1 MAPRKRK
8 AEGVEEAAVKRV
20 AETTLTRVTRS
31 VTRRVN
37 SNLADSSVELAKAE
51 LPTKNKKAKATGQKK
66 KKKKE
71 DVKAEEEIE
80 AEKVKVQED
89 VVEPETE
96 EAEEE
101 VEPDKE
107 EAAGDA
113 FDGDES
119 KERTVVIEH
128 CKQCNSFKTRANH
141 VKDGLEKGVP
151 GIKVLLNPEKPRK
164 GCFEIREE
172 GGKKFISLL
181 DMKRPFKP
189 MKDLDMDEV
198 VSDIVAKLK

>member
-8 AEGVEEAAVKRV
+8 AEGVEGAAVKRV

-37 SNLADSSVELAKAE
+37 SNLAESSVELAKAE
-51 LPTKNKKAKATGQKK
+51 LPTKNKKAKATGKK

-80 AEKVKVQED
+80 AEKVKVEED

-128 CKQCNSFKTRANH
+128 W
-141 VKDGLEKGVP
+141 
-151 GIKVLLNPEKPRK
+151 
-164 GCFEIREE
+164 
-172 GGKKFISLL
+172 
-181 DMKRPFKP
+181 
-189 MKDLDMDEV
+189 
-198 VSDIVAKLK
+198 

>member
-1 MAPRKRK
+1 MTKSRRTLVSCVRVVGEKEKKKKGQVALALLVCFCSMAPRKRK
-8 AEGVEEAAVKRV
+8 AEGVEGAAVKRV

-51 LPTKNKKAKATGQKK
+51 LPTKNKKAKATGKK

-128 CKQCNSFKTRANH
+128 W
-141 VKDGLEKGVP
+141 
-151 GIKVLLNPEKPRK
+151 
-164 GCFEIREE
+164 
-172 GGKKFISLL
+172 
-181 DMKRPFKP
+181 
-189 MKDLDMDEV
+189 
-198 VSDIVAKLK
+198 

>member
-37 SNLADSSVELAKAE
+37 SNLAESSVELAKAE
-51 LPTKNKKAKATGQKK
+51 LPTKNKKAKATGKK

-80 AEKVKVQED
+80 AEKVKVEED

-128 CKQCNSFKTRANH
+128 W
-141 VKDGLEKGVP
+141 
-151 GIKVLLNPEKPRK
+151 
-164 GCFEIREE
+164 
-172 GGKKFISLL
+172 
-181 DMKRPFKP
+181 
-189 MKDLDMDEV
+189 
-198 VSDIVAKLK
+198 

>member
-1 MAPRKRK
+1 MTKSRRTLVSCVRVVGEKEKKKKGQVALALLVCFCSMAPRKRK
-8 AEGVEEAAVKRV
+8 AEGVEGAAVKRV

-37 SNLADSSVELAKAE
+37 SNLAESSVELAKAE
-51 LPTKNKKAKATGQKK
+51 LPTKNKKAKATGKKNK

-128 CKQCNSFKTRANH
+128 W
-141 VKDGLEKGVP
+141 
-151 GIKVLLNPEKPRK
+151 
-164 GCFEIREE
+164 
-172 GGKKFISLL
+172 
-181 DMKRPFKP
+181 
-189 MKDLDMDEV
+189 
-198 VSDIVAKLK
+198 

>member
-1 MAPRKRK
+1 MTKSRRTLVSCVRVVGEKEKKKKGQVALALLVCFCSMAPRKRK
-8 AEGVEEAAVKRV
+8 AEGVEGAAVKRV

-51 LPTKNKKAKATGQKK
+51 LPTKNKKAKATGKK

-80 AEKVKVQED
+80 AEKVKVEED

-128 CKQCNSFKTRANH
+128 W
-141 VKDGLEKGVP
+141 
-151 GIKVLLNPEKPRK
+151 
-164 GCFEIREE
+164 
-172 GGKKFISLL
+172 
-181 DMKRPFKP
+181 
-189 MKDLDMDEV
+189 
-198 VSDIVAKLK
+198 

>member
-37 SNLADSSVELAKAE
+37 SNLAESSVELAKAE
-51 LPTKNKKAKATGQKK
+51 LPTKNKKAKATGKKK

-128 CKQCNSFKTRANH
+128 W
-141 VKDGLEKGVP
+141 
-151 GIKVLLNPEKPRK
+151 
-164 GCFEIREE
+164 
-172 GGKKFISLL
+172 
-181 DMKRPFKP
+181 
-189 MKDLDMDEV
+189 
-198 VSDIVAKLK
+198 

>member
-37 SNLADSSVELAKAE
+37 SNLADSSVELAKSE
-51 LPTKNKKAKATGQKK
+51 LPTKNKKAKATGKK
-66 KKKKE
+66 KKKQKKE

-80 AEKVKVQED
+80 AEKVKVEED
-89 VVEPETE
+89 VVEPET
-96 EAEEE
+96 EE

-151 GIKVLLNPEKPRK
+151 GIKVLLNPEKPRR
-164 GCFEIREE
+164 GCFEIRED
-172 GGKKFISLL
+172 GGEKFISLL

>member
-20 AETTLTRVTRS
+20 AETKLTRVTRS

-37 SNLADSSVELAKAE
+37 SNLAESSVELAKAE
-51 LPTKNKKAKATGQKK
+51 LPTKNKKAKATGKK

-71 DVKAEEEIE
+71 DLKAEEEIE

-128 CKQCNSFKTRANH
+128 W
-141 VKDGLEKGVP
+141 
-151 GIKVLLNPEKPRK
+151 
-164 GCFEIREE
+164 
-172 GGKKFISLL
+172 
-181 DMKRPFKP
+181 
-189 MKDLDMDEV
+189 
-198 VSDIVAKLK
+198 

>member
-20 AETTLTRVTRS
+20 AETKLTRVTRS

-37 SNLADSSVELAKAE
+37 SNLAESSVELAKAE
-51 LPTKNKKAKATGQKK
+51 LPTKNKKAKATGKK

-80 AEKVKVQED
+80 AEKVKVEED

-128 CKQCNSFKTRANH
+128 W
-141 VKDGLEKGVP
+141 
-151 GIKVLLNPEKPRK
+151 
-164 GCFEIREE
+164 
-172 GGKKFISLL
+172 
-181 DMKRPFKP
+181 
-189 MKDLDMDEV
+189 
-198 VSDIVAKLK
+198 

>member
-37 SNLADSSVELAKAE
+37 SNLAESSVELGKAE
-51 LPTKNKKAKATGQKK
+51 LPTKNKKAKATGKK

-80 AEKVKVQED
+80 AEKVKVEED

-119 KERTVVIEH
+119 KKRTVVIEH
-128 CKQCNSFKTRANH
+128 W
-141 VKDGLEKGVP
+141 
-151 GIKVLLNPEKPRK
+151 
-164 GCFEIREE
+164 
-172 GGKKFISLL
+172 
-181 DMKRPFKP
+181 
-189 MKDLDMDEV
+189 
-198 VSDIVAKLK
+198 